1 MTKETPTIE
10 KVLVKAERKTPM
22 VVVAEDRIVLYKRR
36 GIEGD
41 VNADPISPRQVLLVE
56 AETLETHG
64 LSYGA
69 LRENIVTR
77 HGDLHTLETGTEMAI
92 GSEVTLRITFP
103 CEACNFIAALNV
115 SQPRMLVNNRGL
127 LAVVLTDGTIRV
139 GDEMRNL
146 GKNFPQV
153 PTQIYERFIWLIN
166 QIPAGTVIDYT
177 TLIKVIGGSSS
188 YLRAIPSFIKKA
200 RAGNLNVP
208 LHRIVTST
216 GNLISYVDDPDTS
229 LVQEGIVIENNA
241 VNLARYRWDTAEI
254 YYQRNS
260 CFPSFSFKMNSTCRL
275 RTNV

>member
-1 MTKETPTIE
+1 MGNREEMTKETPTIE
-10 KVLVKAERKTPM
+10 KVLIKAERKIPM
-22 VVVAEDRIVLYKRR
+22 VVAPKDCIVLHERR

-41 VNADPISPRQVLLVE
+41 VNADPISPRQVLLVQ

-64 LSYGA
+64 LSYGT

-77 HGDLHTLETGTEMAI
+77 NVDLHTLETGTEIAV

-103 CEACNFIAALNV
+103 CEACSLIAALDV
-115 SQPRMLVNNRGL
+115 SERRMLVNNRGM
-127 LAVVLTDGTIRV
+127 LAVVLTGGTIHV
-139 GDEMRNL
+139 GDEIINL
-146 GKNFPQV
+146 GKNFTQV
-153 PTQIYERFIWLIN
+153 PTQIYERFIWFIN

-208 LHRIVTST
+208 LHRIVNST
-216 GNLISYVDDPDTS
+216 GNLISYVDYPDKL
-229 LVQEGIVIENNA
+229 LVQEGIAIENNS

-254 YYQRNS
+254 YYKRNG
-260 CFPSFSFKMNSTCRL
+260 CFPSL
-275 RTNV
+275 